1 MNNIKV
7 KNMSQ
12 SFIVFVS
19 LLVNKLTV
27 RRSFQVKVILY
38 SIYVQYIKRNYNTFI
53 FYDEKITYNFSKKK
67 ISVILVIHKC
77 DGVRNKKK
85 SPVIWFLDIA
95 TKCRQPKIIWGQLHK
110 TITVGL
116 NPKKVQFREAAH
128 CLMIQMWVHN
138 FCFKWIV
145 PK

>member
-1 MNNIKV
+1 MQRTKQANKQRMRMNNIKV

-85 SPVIWFLDIA
+85 SPVI
-95 TKCRQPKIIWGQLHK
+95 
-110 TITVGL
+110 
-116 NPKKVQFREAAH
+116 
-128 CLMIQMWVHN
+128 
-138 FCFKWIV
+138 
-145 PK
+145 